1 VPYLIQDPSRL
12 GVPRYQNA
20 LRIFLWIVFIIC
32 YTLAIQTPDREFGLE
47 DYIFYIQV
55 FGYTLEE
62 IVRMA
67 KIRSIAALT
76 FWTCVSLAIYT
87 IAFIALGF
95 RIADLAQNNVEKA
108 HYYRLKA
115 FQMLS

>member
-1 VPYLIQDPSRL
+1 MVVFISDPSRL
-12 GVPRYQNA
+12 AVPRYQNI
-20 LRIFLWIVFIIC
+20 LRIFLWILFLVC

-62 IVRMA
+62 IVRIV
-67 KIRSIAALT
+67 KIRSLAALT
-76 FWTCVSLAIYT
+76 FWTCVSLGIYT

-95 RIADLAQNNVEKA
+95 RIADLSQQSTHKA

-115 FQMLS
+115 FQILS